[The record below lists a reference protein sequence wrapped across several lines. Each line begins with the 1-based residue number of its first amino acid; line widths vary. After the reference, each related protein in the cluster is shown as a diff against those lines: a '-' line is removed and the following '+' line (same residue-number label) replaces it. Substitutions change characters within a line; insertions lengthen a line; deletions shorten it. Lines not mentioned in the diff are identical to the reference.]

1 MLDPGNP
8 ILWHNSGRAFRRQNM
23 FREAISDYEQSLKL
37 RAQNIETL
45 YDNALA
51 HMNLSE
57 LDEVDWYYSE
67 ILKIDPCFAGAI
79 GDKETI
85 QVEEGNYKQAV
96 TFFEKA
102 LRIEPKNIRVI
113 RNKALALELTGDNS
127 SAEELYNQA
136 MALELGYQ

>member
-57 LDEVDWYYSE
+57 LDEADWYYNE

-79 GDKETI
+79 GIK
-85 QVEEGNYKQAV
+85 KQSKLKKV
-96 TFFEKA
+96 TTNRQLLFLK
-102 LRIEPKNIRVI
+102 KH
-113 RNKALALELTGDNS
+113 
-127 SAEELYNQA
+127 
-136 MALELGYQ
+136 